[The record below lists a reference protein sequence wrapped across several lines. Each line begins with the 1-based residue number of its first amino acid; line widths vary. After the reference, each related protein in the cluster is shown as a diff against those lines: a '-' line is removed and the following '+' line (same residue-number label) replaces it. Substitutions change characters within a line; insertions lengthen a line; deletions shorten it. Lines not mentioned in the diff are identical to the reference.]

1 MPMLPLAELLNPAP
15 EVEPQSSS
23 LCETASYKIE
33 TNVTVTQK
41 CTVVRLYTY
50 KAGTTIKYPKTTE
63 QGSVGHLFE
72 LDPEDWVNPSQAFAY
87 SQGEPKGFLRNRFC
101 CILLDDQGESVPC
114 YVRHSTCQG
123 CKACS
128 FADKNLV
135 SVGHTTANCSDL
147 ANQLKQYSQHRQL
160 ELPTSG
166 SVTKDLFEKTL
177 ALWNAFQNVGCS
189 APLNEDTLYL
199 GEELEARKVQLA
211 IDHDIRRGHTP
222 KPTCQGRVILDYDS
236 KGTPYVHCEHYRSA
250 TSHDHLVNY
259 DISSGLY
266 DFEYLRALFT
276 NDTEELELIEDG
288 AQDNGYGPL
297 ALCSTITNASS
308 QHVSSALHRN
318 SSGQLVKAKLD
329 RIECT
334 SRIRACTL
342 TQFPSDQNTPG
353 LRREILALLQS
364 LGQDL
369 PDITPPPSMQNPM
382 LSDLHI
388 SLANQD
394 HLRAYITQ
402 AQEISFPYGTGWA
415 GVIYAKQLQDSNVP
429 VSQHYIWLI
438 KEYELEDD
446 ELDLDSSIVYCRV
459 YVNRQTAVAH
469 HRIFSVIDDIVFADT
484 GTCLKWRHLHGMD
497 LNDFCGILHFAGD
510 QHGGQAKGL
519 GLHLLARSKETPEKY
534 DLHKPRRLLSSLLVY
549 KHLHRVFRLCDA
561 HFKRNITKCKVPDEV
576 KQKMQSLS
584 CISHPNF
591 EQTVQEIRSE
601 GGKAGV
607 DWVSDKYRSHFAFE
621 AICWEKSFIPAAI
634 WQVGDSTMNI
644 IEGLH
649 ANINLEGVL
658 CTLLGGLQKGQHYN
672 NMKYKM
678 IEACVH

>member
-1 MPMLPLAELLNPAP
+1 MLPLAELLNPAP

-50 KAGTTIKYPKTTE
+50 KAGTTIEYPETTE

-87 SQGEPKGFLRNRFC
+87 SQGEPKGFSRNRFC
-101 CILLDDQGESVPC
+101 RILLDDQGESVPC
-114 YVRHSTCQG
+114 YVRHSTCMYS
-123 CKACS
+123 CS

-135 SVGHTTANCSDL
+135 SVGHTTANRSDL
-147 ANQLKQYSQHRQL
+147 ANQLKQYSQHWQL

-236 KGTPYVHCEHYRSA
+236 KGTPYVEYQYLPSPPSCEHYRSA
-250 TSHDHLVNY
+250 TSRDHLVNY

-308 QHVSSALHRN
+308 QHVTALHCN
-318 SSGQLVKAKLD
+318 SSGQLMKAKVD

-334 SRIRACTL
+334 SRIRVFEPHEEYRKVCPKILVVCTGMHTHPIPL
-342 TQFPSDQNTPG
+342 PTKTPPG

-369 PDITPPPSMQNPM
+369 PDITPRRFIRHPTTCAYIRDQLPSMQNPM

-415 GVIYAKQLQDSNVP
+415 G
-429 VSQHYIWLI
+429 
-438 KEYELEDD
+438 
-446 ELDLDSSIVYCRV
+446 
-459 YVNRQTAVAH
+459 
-469 HRIFSVIDDIVFADT
+469 
-484 GTCLKWRHLHGMD
+484 M
-497 LNDFCGILHFAGD
+497 
-510 QHGGQAKGL
+510 
-519 GLHLLARSKETPEKY
+519 
-534 DLHKPRRLLSSLLVY
+534 
-549 KHLHRVFRLCDA
+549 
-561 HFKRNITKCKVPDEV
+561 
-576 KQKMQSLS
+576 
-584 CISHPNF
+584 
-591 EQTVQEIRSE
+591 
-601 GGKAGV
+601 
-607 DWVSDKYRSHFAFE
+607 
-621 AICWEKSFIPAAI
+621 
-634 WQVGDSTMNI
+634 
-644 IEGLH
+644 
-649 ANINLEGVL
+649 
-658 CTLLGGLQKGQHYN
+658 
-672 NMKYKM
+672 
-678 IEACVH
+678 